1 MIMIPSNIAYF
12 VLGFVSCL
20 ILLLI
25 ISYALYKK
33 AERKKEEVNKQIRS
47 MLMSALESDNK
58 QEEDK

>member
-47 MLMSALESDNK
+47 MLISALESDNK

>member
-12 VLGFVSCL
+12 VLGFISCL

-25 ISYALYKK
+25 ISYVLYKK
-33 AERKKEEVNKQIRS
+33 AERQREEVNKQLRS
-47 MLMSALESDNK
+47 MLLSALESDSK

>member
-33 AERKKEEVNKQIRS
+33 AERQREEVNKQLRS
-47 MLMSALESDNK
+47 MLLSALESESK

>member
-47 MLMSALESDNK
+47 ILISALESDNK

>member
-12 VLGFVSCL
+12 VLGFISCL

-33 AERKKEEVNKQIRS
+33 AERQREEVNKQLRS
-47 MLMSALESDNK
+47 MLLSALESDSK

>member
-12 VLGFVSCL
+12 VLGFISCL

-33 AERKKEEVNKQIRS
+33 AERQREEVNKQLRS
-47 MLMSALESDNK
+47 MLLSALESDNK

>member
-25 ISYALYKK
+25 ISYTLYKK

-47 MLMSALESDNK
+47 ILISALESDNK

>member
-1 MIMIPSNIAYF
+1 MITIPSNIAYF
-12 VLGFVSCL
+12 VLGFISCL

-33 AERKKEEVNKQIRS
+33 AERQREEVNKQLRS
-47 MLMSALESDNK
+47 MLLSALESDNK

>member
-1 MIMIPSNIAYF
+1 MITIPSNIAYF

-47 MLMSALESDNK
+47 ILISALESDNK

>member
-1 MIMIPSNIAYF
+1 MIPSNIAYF
-12 VLGFVSCL
+12 VLGFISCL

-33 AERKKEEVNKQIRS
+33 AERQREEVNKQLRS
-47 MLMSALESDNK
+47 MLLSALESESK

>member
-33 AERKKEEVNKQIRS
+33 AERQREEVNKQLRS
-47 MLMSALESDNK
+47 MLLSALESDNK

>member
-47 MLMSALESDNK
+47 MLISALESESK

>member
-12 VLGFVSCL
+12 VLGFISCL

-25 ISYALYKK
+25 ISYVLYKK
-33 AERKKEEVNKQIRS
+33 AERQREEVNKQLRS
-47 MLMSALESDNK
+47 MLLSALESESK

>member
-12 VLGFVSCL
+12 VLGFISCL

-33 AERKKEEVNKQIRS
+33 AERQREEVNKQLRS
-47 MLMSALESDNK
+47 MLLSALESESK